1 MTTKLKQN
9 VQIDGQLS
17 ATTIVGDGSALTGLP
32 AGYSNT
38 DVDTHLNQ
46 NNPTQDYVLS
56 WNGSDY
62 AWVSNLGGGG
72 ITHIIEDTTPQL
84 GGNLDAQAFD
94 ITTTGKILYSNVYA
108 TEGDLPSAT
117 TYHGMFA
124 HVHAT
129 GAGYFAHGGNWIKLA
144 NDSQL
149 SSYQTT
155 AGLNGAIDTHLNQ
168 RIPTSGYVL
177 SWDGVDYTWVSNAGG
192 GGGGGSL
199 NNIVEDTTP
208 ELGGNLDALTKDIS
222 NVGTLS
228 VTNLTTTGSG
238 STNISAG
245 SNIELD
251 ATNRVLVT
259 DTPFRLAQ
267 MTTTTRDAIAS
278 PAAGDM
284 IFNTTTT
291 KFQGYTGSAWGDLHQ
306 GIEMSEKEYIVS
318 LKRGVDPSNFKAEMT
333 QSTGDANIPARSVDV
348 ANERLLSTRN
358 THYSL
363 TDEEAEQLKNDSR
376 VADVAIPPQHDDASE
391 IGLHAV
397 QIGDFKKTTADS
409 GNHLNW
415 GMRRCI
421 ESTNVYGTS
430 TNNPSGD
437 YTYHL
442 DGTGVD
448 VVIQDTGIQAD
459 HPEFF
464 DASGSSRVQQIDWYT
479 ESGLAGTQGSNHYS
493 DTSGHVTHCAG
504 TAAGLRYGWAK
515 NARVYSV
522 NVAGLSSNSSAISIT
537 DCFDVIKGW
546 HNNKPIDPAT
556 GYKRPTIVNMSWC
569 YGTYS

>member
-17 ATTIVGDGSALTGLP
+17 ATTLVGDGSSLTGIP
-32 AGYSNT
+32 AGYTNS

-46 NNPTQDYVLS
+46 NNPTQDFVLS

-84 GGNLDAQAFD
+84 GGNLDGQAFD

-129 GAGYFAHGGNWIKLA
+129 GAGYFAHGGVWIKLA

-155 AGLNGAIDTHLNQ
+155 AGLNSAIDTHLNQ
-168 RIPTSGYVL
+168 SNPTSGYVL
-177 SWDGVDYTWVSNAGG
+177 SWNGSDYAWVAQSGG

-208 ELGGNLDALTKDIS
+208 ELGGNLDALNKNIS

-228 VTNLTTTGSG
+228 VTNLDTTGSG

-245 SNIELD
+245 ANIELD

-291 KFQGYTGSAWGDLHQ
+291 KFQGYTGSAWVDLH
-306 GIEMSEKEYIVS
+306 
-318 LKRGVDPSNFKAEMT
+318 
-333 QSTGDANIPARSVDV
+333 
-348 ANERLLSTRN
+348 
-358 THYSL
+358 
-363 TDEEAEQLKNDSR
+363 
-376 VADVAIPPQHDDASE
+376 
-391 IGLHAV
+391 
-397 QIGDFKKTTADS
+397 
-409 GNHLNW
+409 
-415 GMRRCI
+415 
-421 ESTNVYGTS
+421 
-430 TNNPSGD
+430 
-437 YTYHL
+437 
-442 DGTGVD
+442 
-448 VVIQDTGIQAD
+448 
-459 HPEFF
+459 
-464 DASGSSRVQQIDWYT
+464 
-479 ESGLAGTQGSNHYS
+479 
-493 DTSGHVTHCAG
+493 
-504 TAAGLRYGWAK
+504 
-515 NARVYSV
+515 
-522 NVAGLSSNSSAISIT
+522 
-537 DCFDVIKGW
+537 
-546 HNNKPIDPAT
+546 
-556 GYKRPTIVNMSWC
+556 
-569 YGTYS
+569 

>member
-17 ATTIVGDGSALTGLP
+17 ATTIVGDGSAITGLP

-84 GGNLDAQAFD
+84 GGNLDGQAFD

-108 TEGDLPSAT
+108 TEGDLPNAT

-155 AGLNGAIDTHLNQ
+155 AGLNGAIDTHLN
-168 RIPTSGYVL
+168 TSGATNGHVL
-177 SWDGVDYTWVSNAGG
+177 SWDGVDYTWVSNA

-208 ELGGNLDALTKDIS
+208 ELGGNLDALNKNIS

-228 VTNLTTTGSG
+228 VTNLDITGSG

-291 KFQGYTGSAWGDLHQ
+291 KFQGYTGSAWVDLH
-306 GIEMSEKEYIVS
+306 
-318 LKRGVDPSNFKAEMT
+318 
-333 QSTGDANIPARSVDV
+333 
-348 ANERLLSTRN
+348 
-358 THYSL
+358 
-363 TDEEAEQLKNDSR
+363 
-376 VADVAIPPQHDDASE
+376 
-391 IGLHAV
+391 
-397 QIGDFKKTTADS
+397 
-409 GNHLNW
+409 
-415 GMRRCI
+415 
-421 ESTNVYGTS
+421 
-430 TNNPSGD
+430 
-437 YTYHL
+437 
-442 DGTGVD
+442 
-448 VVIQDTGIQAD
+448 
-459 HPEFF
+459 
-464 DASGSSRVQQIDWYT
+464 
-479 ESGLAGTQGSNHYS
+479 
-493 DTSGHVTHCAG
+493 
-504 TAAGLRYGWAK
+504 
-515 NARVYSV
+515 
-522 NVAGLSSNSSAISIT
+522 
-537 DCFDVIKGW
+537 
-546 HNNKPIDPAT
+546 
-556 GYKRPTIVNMSWC
+556 
-569 YGTYS
+569 

>member
-94 ITTTGKILYSNVYA
+94 ITTTGKILFSNVYA

-155 AGLNGAIDTHLNQ
+155 AGLNGAIDTHLN
-168 RIPTSGYVL
+168 TSGATNGYVL

-208 ELGGNLDALTKDIS
+208 ELGGNLDALNKDIS
-222 NVGTLS
+222 NVATLS

-291 KFQGYTGSAWGDLHQ
+291 KFQGYTGSAWVDLH
-306 GIEMSEKEYIVS
+306 
-318 LKRGVDPSNFKAEMT
+318 
-333 QSTGDANIPARSVDV
+333 
-348 ANERLLSTRN
+348 
-358 THYSL
+358 
-363 TDEEAEQLKNDSR
+363 
-376 VADVAIPPQHDDASE
+376 
-391 IGLHAV
+391 
-397 QIGDFKKTTADS
+397 
-409 GNHLNW
+409 
-415 GMRRCI
+415 
-421 ESTNVYGTS
+421 
-430 TNNPSGD
+430 
-437 YTYHL
+437 
-442 DGTGVD
+442 
-448 VVIQDTGIQAD
+448 
-459 HPEFF
+459 
-464 DASGSSRVQQIDWYT
+464 
-479 ESGLAGTQGSNHYS
+479 
-493 DTSGHVTHCAG
+493 
-504 TAAGLRYGWAK
+504 
-515 NARVYSV
+515 
-522 NVAGLSSNSSAISIT
+522 
-537 DCFDVIKGW
+537 
-546 HNNKPIDPAT
+546 
-556 GYKRPTIVNMSWC
+556 
-569 YGTYS
+569 